1 MRIKIID
8 RQICEQCNRK
18 TCSNNDVVEK
28 TDFYNLKSERYTC
41 PIRLFQYG
49 LTDEQLEQGYIDI
62 DMKDNKC
69 VFCLLCAIKCSKRNL
84 KVESYK
90 YDATDDFEFLKLN
103 GELQANAPSNI
114 IVLSYLNCLF
124 DFAANTNLNRALSFD
139 GYVCSVNDERC
150 FVEVDIQNDS
160 LESCRRLLA
169 DIVSYNFKSEKKINN
184 GLMVLSNFP
193 KEGSRDIYTLIEKI
207 RDFPNTVNVNI
218 YITTFS
224 LLRFYALNIKKNKFS
239 IPNLFWNMM
248 TETSEVYKTRLIS
261 DKIITAD
268 IANIMFV

>member
-18 TCSNNDVVEK
+18 TCSNNDVIEK

-41 PIRLFQYG
+41 PVRLFQYG

-69 VFCLLCAIKCSKRNL
+69 VFCLLCAIKCSKQNL

-114 IVLSYLNCLF
+114 IALSYLNCLF

-139 GYVCSVNDERC
+139 GYVCSINDERC

-169 DIVSYNFKSEKKINN
+169 DIVSYNFKSEKKIIS

-193 KEGSRDIYTLIEKI
+193 KEGSRDIYTLIEKVKN
-207 RDFPNTVNVNI
+207 FPHTTELSL

-224 LLRFYALNIKKNKFS
+224 LLRYYTLNMKKNQFS
-239 IPNLFWNMM
+239 FSDLFWNMIS
-248 TETSEVYKTRLIS
+248 ETSKEYTERLLS
-261 DKIITAD
+261 GKIID
-268 IANIMFV
+268 NEIASAIFN

>member
-49 LTDEQLEQGYIDI
+49 LADEQLEQGYIDI
-62 DMKDNKC
+62 DMNDNKC
-69 VFCLLCAIKCSKRNL
+69 VFCLLCAIKCSKQNL

-103 GELQANAPSNI
+103 GELQTNAPSNI

-218 YITTFS
+218 YITTLS
-224 LLRFYALNIKKNKFS
+224 LLRFYALNIEKNKFS
-239 IPNLFWNMM
+239 IPDLFWNMM